1 MISLYKYITKYTKIQ
16 TKENGLQPLIPNTAQ
31 EQLYELFREK
41 YNNNE
46 PFRIVILKARQ
57 LGISTMTEAIISA
70 LTMTHH
76 DKNAL
81 IVGHT
86 PESTAKIFS
95 MAKLYHDSLPVPLQP
110 MVKYSNS
117 KTLTFENPSHDPN
130 ELRKNPGLRSS
141 IKVALAGSSGIG
153 RGSTYNYM
161 HLSEVAFWDEHEGL
175 SIEDQMTG
183 LLQTLPIAGRSVLVV
198 ESTANGFNYF
208 KRLWDRA
215 VNGENGFIP
224 LFIPWFT
231 MKEYRQA
238 YHGEELTQEELDLK
252 EQYHLDNEQLMWR
265 RYAIDT
271 LCGGSV
277 DQFHQEYPSYPEEA
291 FLTSGNPVFNTD
303 IVYRRLQ
310 AVTDPIRTGN
320 FSEGKLINDPNGVIR
335 IWKEPEAG
343 HVYAIGADT
352 AGEGSD
358 FFRAYV
364 MDKADMHQVAALS
377 MQTDEGFFE
386 KQLMQLG
393 YYYNTAMLGVEVNFS
408 SYTTMKLQEDGYR
421 NQYVREVEDTFL
433 NKTVKRYGFRTTQ
446 VTRPI
451 IISMLVDYLK
461 DYSNMIEDPDLL
473 KEMLTFVRNDKG
485 RAEAASGEH
494 DDCVMA
500 MAITVY
506 ILPQARSVVT
516 EVTDDEEETE
526 SINDY
531 DAFLAYGE

>member
-1 MISLYKYITKYTKIQ
+1 MISVYQYINKYMMIQ
-16 TKENGLQPLIPNTAQ
+16 TKDAGLQHLRPNTAQ
-31 EQLYELFREK
+31 KKLYELFREK
-41 YNNNE
+41 YNSNE
-46 PFRIVILKARQ
+46 PFRVVILKARQ
-57 LGISTMTEAIISA
+57 LGISTMTEAIISC

-95 MAKLYHDSLPVPLQP
+95 MAKLYHDCLPLPLQP

-117 KTLTFENPSHDPN
+117 KTLTFENPTHDQK
-130 ELRKNPGLRSS
+130 ELVRNPGLRSS

-161 HLSEVAFWDEHEGL
+161 HLSELAFWQEHEGL

-183 LLQTLPIAGRSVLVV
+183 LLQTLPTAGRSVLVV
-198 ESTANGFNYF
+198 ESTANGYNYF
-208 KRLWDRA
+208 KKLWDRA
-215 VNGENGFIP
+215 VSGENGFIA
-224 LFIPWFT
+224 LFIPWFE
-231 MKEYRQA
+231 MQEYRQP
-238 YHGEELTQEELDLK
+238 YSGEEFDADERALQKL
-252 EQYHLDNEQLMWR
+252 YSLDNEQIMWR
-265 RYAIDT
+265 RYAIRT

-277 DQFHQEYPSYPEEA
+277 DQFHQEYPSNPEEA
-291 FLTSGNPVFNTD
+291 FLTSGSTVFDTD

-310 AVTDPIRTGN
+310 KVTAPVRTGN
-320 FSEGKLINDPNGVIR
+320 FLDDGRFITDTDGVIR
-335 IWKEPEAG
+335 IWKEPEPG

-358 FFRAYV
+358 YFRAYV
-364 MDKADMHQVAALS
+364 MDKADFHQVAALK

-386 KQLMQLG
+386 HQLLRLG
-393 YYYNTAMLGVEVNFS
+393 DYYNKAMIGVEVNFS
-408 SYTTMKLQEDGYR
+408 SYTTMRLQEHGYM
-421 NQYVREVEDTFL
+421 NQYVREVEDTYL
-433 NKTVKRYGFRTTQ
+433 NKTVRRFGFRTTS

-461 DYSNMIEDPDLL
+461 DYAGMIEDPDLL

-485 RAEAASGEH
+485 RPEAAPGEH

-500 MAITVY
+500 FAITVY
-506 ILPQARSVVT
+506 ILPQARAQ
-516 EVTDDEEETE
+516 EKEQEEEE
-526 SINDY
+526 KSIDDY
-531 DAFLAYGE
+531 DAFLSYGE